1 MSEFVPFGLY
11 TGMFFIFIES
21 CGSQVVTCSTFDLSP
36 KPLLLCSEE
45 NAFSYSA
52 PLHPGVSVGTSN
64 SRSKPQCHFIYTV
77 TEPKKI
83 SNSANCMSYSI
94 LMWRCLTFIIWVS
107 IWLTLL
113 FPGHIFCSWMA
124 ICKNSLNTILTS
136 LTVSVWNHIC
146 SKLFPSRIVIFY
158 IHIFDFWYVV
168 CKIHLSASSKQTLP
182 GLDFH
187 HSSPRPHLKGDI
199 LESRNA

>member
-1 MSEFVPFGLY
+1 MYPLVC
-11 TGMFFIFIES
+11 T
-21 CGSQVVTCSTFDLSP
+21 QVCFLFSLKVVVAKWLHAQ
-36 KPLLLCSEE
+36 LLIWAQSHFCCVLRRML
-45 NAFSYSA
+45 FSYSA
-52 PLHPGVSVGTSN
+52 PLHPGVSLGTSN

>member
-1 MSEFVPFGLY
+1 MLSLKGINRDTMFNYHKYFFTLNSLFLLIYKLMSEFVPFCLY
-11 TGMFFIFIES
+11 TVCFLFS
-21 CGSQVVTCSTFDLSP
+21 LKVVVAKWLHAQ
-36 KPLLLCSEE
+36 LLIWTQSHFCCVLRRML
-45 NAFSYSA
+45 FSYSA

-94 LMWRCLTFIIWVS
+94 LMWRRLTFIIWVS

-124 ICKNSLNTILTS
+124 ICKIL
-136 LTVSVWNHIC
+136 
-146 SKLFPSRIVIFY
+146 
-158 IHIFDFWYVV
+158 
-168 CKIHLSASSKQTLP
+168 
-182 GLDFH
+182 
-187 HSSPRPHLKGDI
+187 
-199 LESRNA
+199 

>member
-1 MSEFVPFGLY
+1 MFNYHKYFFYLE
-11 TGMFFIFIES
+11 FFILTNLQINVRICIFWFVHRYVFLFS
-21 CGSQVVTCSTFDLSP
+21 LKVVVAKWLHAQ
-36 KPLLLCSEE
+36 LLILAQSHFCCVLRRML
-45 NAFSYSA
+45 FSYSA

-124 ICKNSLNTILTS
+124 ICKIL
-136 LTVSVWNHIC
+136 
-146 SKLFPSRIVIFY
+146 
-158 IHIFDFWYVV
+158 
-168 CKIHLSASSKQTLP
+168 
-182 GLDFH
+182 
-187 HSSPRPHLKGDI
+187 
-199 LESRNA
+199 